1 MRQNRLFCSSSL
13 LLSAI
18 AVSLG
23 HTAPGHA
30 EITGVT
36 VLAAKNIGPF
46 RGKAYRE
53 VEARMEGSAPGGAYA
68 VPVTL
73 AFPKEASDH
82 NGFAVVDVVNTH
94 TVGNEQWVLG
104 GQPFPLARIHIG
116 DDFLFGTGNAY
127 VEVMWDKKTV
137 DMLGN
142 GTIAAPADGYTI
154 LRDAAAL
161 AGDPAAL
168 LPADAGAPPASDKVV
183 AYGYSQ
189 TGGLLRGWYFDHLN
203 SQGGAPTFDGAL
215 VGGAGGACYD
225 LNKSEWKGCD
235 GALADGGKVISLLP
249 ETDVEW
255 GGYAERG
262 EHPDY
267 RVVEIAGVSHIP
279 VSAADFRSHGMPEQN
294 PVGFEPVVRA
304 ALVNLQEWL
313 NGRDDPPLS
322 VAIELSDAPPRDFD
336 GAPIRSAARDA
347 DGNAK
352 GGVRLPHMPSVL
364 EDGKKAGA
372 PLGRYTG
379 FAWDHEKSNFYFTIS
394 GTFTPFPAEK
404 LEALYPDHEAYVAA
418 VAAAAEDLVAK
429 RYILAEDAQAYIEAA
444 KRSDIGQP

>member
-1 MRQNRLFCSSSL
+1 MHCTRLSSFSIP
-13 LLSAI
+13 LSAVVALI
-18 AVSLG
+18 LAA
-23 HTAPGHA
+23 APPADA
-30 EITGVT
+30 EVKGLT
-36 VLAAKNIGPF
+36 VLSAKDSGPF

-53 VEARMEGSAPGGAYA
+53 VEAQMEGSAPGGAYA

-82 NGFAVVDVVNTH
+82 NGFAIVDVINTH

-104 GQPFPLARIHIG
+104 GQPFPLARIHVG
-116 DDFLFGTGNAY
+116 DDFLFGTGNVY
-127 VEVMWDKKTV
+127 VGVMWDKTTV

-142 GTIAAPADGYTI
+142 GTIATPADGYTI
-154 LRDAAAL
+154 LRDAATL
-161 AGDPAAL
+161 ARNPADHL
-168 LPADAGAPPASDKVV
+168 SADAGIVPASGKIV
-183 AYGYSQ
+183 AYGFSQ

-215 VGGAGGACYD
+215 IGGAGGACYD
-225 LNKSEWKGCD
+225 LNTSEWKGCD
-235 GALADGGKVISLLP
+235 GAVADGGKVISLLP

-279 VSAADFRSHGMPEQN
+279 ASVADFRGHGLPEQN

-304 ALVNLQEWL
+304 ALVNLQAWL
-313 NGRDDPPLS
+313 SGTEPPPS
-322 VAIELSDAPPRDFD
+322 IAIELSDATPRDFD
-336 GAPIRSAARDA
+336 GASVRSAARDA
-347 DGNAK
+347 DGNAE
-352 GGVRLPHMPSVL
+352 GGVRLPHMPAVL
-364 EDGKKAGA
+364 EGGKKAGA

-394 GTFTPFPAEK
+394 GTFTPFPAGK

-418 VAAAAEDLVAK
+418 VAAAAEDLAAK
-429 RYILAEDAQAYIEAA
+429 RYILPEDAAAYIEAA
-444 KRSDIGQP
+444 EQTDIGRH